1 MTPPKEY
8 LERAIRY
15 LKEVRSELRKVTWP
29 QRKEVIGSTVVV
41 IAATFVVSFFLGAVD
56 LVLSKVLV
64 LIIR

>member
-8 LERAIRY
+8 LDRAIRY
-15 LKEVRSELRKVTWP
+15 LKEVRAELRKVTWP

-56 LVLSKVLV
+56 LVLAKLLV

>member
-8 LERAIRY
+8 LDRATRY

>member
-1 MTPPKEY
+1 MTLPKEY
-8 LERAIRY
+8 LERAVRY
-15 LKEVRSELRKVTWP
+15 LREVRSEMRKVTWP

-56 LVLSKVLV
+56 LVLSKLLV

>member
-1 MTPPKEY
+1 MTPPKEH
-8 LERAIRY
+8 LDRAIRY
-15 LKEVRSELRKVTWP
+15 FREVRSELRKVTWP

-56 LVLSKVLV
+56 LVLAKMLV

>member
-8 LERAIRY
+8 LDRAIRY
-15 LKEVRSELRKVTWP
+15 LKEVRAELRKVTWP

-56 LVLSKVLV
+56 LVLAKVLV

>member
-1 MTPPKEY
+1 MTLPKEY
-8 LERAIRY
+8 LERAVRY
-15 LKEVRSELRKVTWP
+15 LKEVRAELRKVTWP

-56 LVLSKVLV
+56 LVLAKMLV

>member
-8 LERAIRY
+8 LDRAIRY
-15 LKEVRSELRKVTWP
+15 LREVRSELRKVTWP
-29 QRKEVIGSTVVV
+29 QRKEVIRSTVVV

-56 LVLSKVLV
+56 LVLSRLLV